1 MKNKNTITVKNPFTN
16 EIICRLNQTDEKDIS
31 DIVLK
36 GNTAFRQNKLLAIDR
51 SNILSK
57 VAELLGQQK
66 DTFARSI
73 CRETGKPI
81 RESRTEVERAITT
94 ITWSAQEALR
104 IDGAIQSCDVT
115 EQRVEKHA
123 YIHRVPLGV
132 IVAITPFNF
141 PLNIPAHK
149 IGPAIAAGNAVI
161 IKPSPRAPLSTN
173 QFVELFY
180 EAGLPEN
187 LLNIAHGG
195 PEIIKSL
202 VSSEIQG
209 VTFTGSTFAG
219 KEISKWAAG
228 KKITL
233 ELGGNDPVVVMD
245 DADLELAAQTIIS
258 HRFGSSGQKCTSC
271 KRAYIHNSIYDEM
284 RGRLIRGISALN
296 VGDPLN
302 EETDIGPLIDLEA
315 AKSIER
321 KIKYAQKNGANLLCG
336 GKRKNAFIFPT
347 LIENL
352 KSDDRLVLEE
362 TFGPV
367 LPIFKFIDFQDVV
380 PWVNSTPYGLQSSI
394 FTNRMDH
401 IQQAF
406 KKFDVGALVVNDGPG
421 FRIESLPFGGVK
433 ASGIGRE
440 GIRYAINEFTIIK
453 TLIL

>member
-1 MKNKNTITVKNPFTN
+1 
-16 EIICRLNQTDEKDIS
+16 
-31 DIVLK
+31 
-36 GNTAFRQNKLLAIDR
+36 
-51 SNILSK
+51 
-57 VAELLGQQK
+57 
-66 DTFARSI
+66 
-73 CRETGKPI
+73 
-81 RESRTEVERAITT
+81 
-94 ITWSAQEALR
+94 
-104 IDGAIQSCDVT
+104 
-115 EQRVEKHA
+115 
-123 YIHRVPLGV
+123 
-132 IVAITPFNF
+132 
-141 PLNIPAHK
+141 
-149 IGPAIAAGNAVI
+149 
-161 IKPSPRAPLSTN
+161 
-173 QFVELFY
+173 
-180 EAGLPEN
+180 
-187 LLNIAHGG
+187 
-195 PEIIKSL
+195 
-202 VSSEIQG
+202 
-209 VTFTGSTFAG
+209 
-219 KEISKWAAG
+219 
-228 KKITL
+228 
-233 ELGGNDPVVVMD
+233 MD

-271 KRAYIHNSIYDEM
+271 KRAYIHNSIYEEM
-284 RGRLIRGISALN
+284 RERLIRGISALN